1 MGGHQPGVLRTDT
14 VPVDLTHTMRPS
26 PTIAPSSDFSEAMS
40 ALASGVVMVTSWLDG
55 RPWGMTVSAFASV
68 SAEPP
73 TVLVSLRSATASA
86 RAIEEA
92 GSFGVS
98 LLGRHHSAAARHG
111 STRGASKFLERFA
124 DRQGHGL
131 SPAIAG
137 ALAHL
142 DCDVTEQLE
151 VADHMIFV
159 GRVRDVRIAAGGEPL
174 VYFRRA
180 YRTLAPFTNRST
192 RRRTPCLSS

>member
-1 MGGHQPGVLRTDT
+1 MLFDSKQTMGTA
-14 VPVDLTHTMRPS
+14 
-26 PTIAPSSDFSEAMS
+26 PTAAHGSDFTEAMS
-40 ALASGVVMVTSWLDG
+40 VLASGVVMVTSWLDG

-73 TVLVSLRSATASA
+73 TILVSLGAETASA
-86 RAIEEA
+86 RAIEDA

-98 LLGRHHSAAARHG
+98 ILGRGHRAAARHG
-111 STRGASKFLERFA
+111 STRGASKYLERFA
-124 DRQGHGL
+124 DRHRRGPTP
-131 SPAIAG
+131 SIAG

-142 DCDVTEQLE
+142 HCDVTKQVE
-151 VADHMIFV
+151 VADHTIFV
-159 GRVRDVRIAAGGEPL
+159 GHVRDVLMAPDGEPL

-180 YRTLAPFTNRST
+180 YRTLASSIDEST